1 MKNSKQKAGKSEN
14 PVVQGRKGG
23 IRIFNLVLLIIALVL
38 VAVVVILIPRI
49 MKDTFGKA
57 FTCATMFNHVGLGQL
72 CEGIRIDFDWG
83 PVSIHEVVFPA
94 LKVIDPPL
102 EKFREFL
109 TSIVIIIL
117 AIISLG
123 VTYIYSKLAGFIELL
138 KTPEGRRTVLGRLCV
153 LLISFAVLCGL
164 FYFVVVK

>member
-23 IRIFNLVLLIIALVL
+23 IRIFNLVLLIMALIFIA
-38 VAVVVILIPRI
+38 AVVVLIPRI

-57 FTCATMFNHVGLGQL
+57 FTCSTMFNHVGLGQL
-72 CEGIRIDFDWG
+72 CEGITFDFEWG
-83 PVSIHEVVFPA
+83 PVKIHKVIFPA

-109 TSIVIIIL
+109 TSLIIIVF

-153 LLISFAVLCGL
+153 LLISFVVFCGL